1 MTLAPVAKRK
11 VRTELP
17 ERLGFLMGMHRYKVA
32 WGGRGA
38 AKSHSFAKALLNLA
52 GNQKLRILC
61 TREVQNSI
69 KDSVHKLLSDQVEQ
83 LGLGSFYDVM
93 KQEIRGANGSE
104 FIFSGLADKTA
115 ESIKSFEGVDI
126 AWVEEAQGVSKRS
139 WQILTPTIRAENSEI
154 WVSFNPDMESDETY
168 QRFVVSPPEDAV
180 VVKMNYTDNP
190 WFPKVL
196 EKERLES
203 KRKESREDYENIW
216 EGKCKT
222 SVHGALYAN
231 EMREATESGRV
242 RPIPYDPRFPVHTI
256 WDLGWND
263 AMAIIFVQLVAPSVL
278 NVINY
283 MEDSFK
289 KYSEF
294 VADMER
300 LGYRWGQHW
309 LPHDGDNTEGPT
321 SGSSAKQTLKALGF
335 KDVRIIGRGDPDE
348 QIRMARMM
356 FPRVYIDNTGRE
368 RETGYLGG
376 ARLVECLRR
385 VRRAVPISTGEPG
398 RVVHDQFSHGG
409 DAWRGLATIVAQIKN
424 DGDRKAMPLLKP
436 YRSTVRGAGMAG

>member
-1 MTLAPVAKRK
+1 MTLPPKKRK

-17 ERLGFLMGMHRYKVA
+17 EKLGFLMGMHRYKVA

-38 AKSHSFAKALLNLA
+38 AKSHSFAKALLNL
-52 GNQKLRILC
+52 GGHQKLRILC
-61 TREVQNSI
+61 TREIQNSI
-69 KDSVHKLLSDQVEQ
+69 KDSVHKLLSDQIEL
-83 LGLGSFYDVM
+83 LGIGSFYDVL
-93 KQEIRGANGSE
+93 KQEIRGANGTE

-139 WQILTPTIRAENSEI
+139 WQILTPTIRTENSEI

-168 QRFVVSPPEDAV
+168 QRFVVAPPADAV

-190 WFPKVL
+190 WFPTVL
-196 EKERLES
+196 EKERLAA
-203 KRKESREDYENIW
+203 KRKESVEDYENIW

-222 SVHGALYAN
+222 SVTGALYAN
-231 EMREATESGRV
+231 EMREATEAGRI
-242 RPIPYDPRFPVHTI
+242 RPVPYDPRFPVHTI

-294 VADMER
+294 VADMNA
-300 LGYRWGQHW
+300 LGYVWGTDW

-321 SGSSAKQTLKALGF
+321 SGASAKDTLRALGR
-335 KDVRIIGRGDPDE
+335 KKVRIIDRGDPND

-356 FPRVYIDNTGRE
+356 FPRVFIDNTARD
-368 RETGYLGG
+368 RPTGYLGG
-376 ARLVECLRR
+376 SRLVECLRR
-385 VRRAVPISTGEPG
+385 VRRAVPIATGEPG

-409 DAWRGLATIVAQIKN
+409 DAWRGLATIVDQIKN
-424 DGDRKAMPLLKP
+424 DNDRKPLPVVPKF
-436 YRSTVRGAGMAG
+436 RSTVRGAGMAG

>member
-1 MTLAPVAKRK
+1 MTEAPTIK

-17 ERLGFLMGMHRYKVA
+17 EKLGFLMGLHRYKVA

-52 GNQKLRILC
+52 GHEKLRILC

-69 KDSVHKLLSDQVEQ
+69 KDSVHKLLSDQIDM
-83 LGLGSFYDVM
+83 LGLGGFYEVL
-93 KQEIRGANGSE
+93 KHEIRGANGSE

-126 AWVEEAQGVSKRS
+126 AWVEEAQGLSKRS
-139 WQILTPTIRAENSEI
+139 WQILIPTIRAENSEI

-168 QRFVVSPPEDAV
+168 QRFVVAPPVDAV
-180 VVKMNYTDNP
+180 VVKMNYVDNP

-196 EKERLES
+196 EKERLEA
-203 KRKESREDYENIW
+203 KRSESREDYENIW
-216 EGKCKT
+216 EGKCRS
-222 SVHGALYAN
+222 SVAGALYAN
-231 EMREATESGRV
+231 EMREATEAGRV

-263 AMAIIFVQLVAPSVL
+263 AMAIIFVQKVAPSVL

-294 VADMER
+294 VTDMDK
-300 LGYRWGQHW
+300 LGYRWGTDW
-309 LPHDGDNTEGPT
+309 LPHDGDNTEGPS
-321 SGSSAKQTLKALGF
+321 SGVSARQTLKTLGR
-335 KDVRIIGRGDPDE
+335 KDIRVIGRGFPED

-356 FPRVYIDNTGRE
+356 FPRVYIDNTERD

-409 DAWRGLATIVAQIKN
+409 DAWRGLATIVDQIKN
-424 DGDRKAMPLLKP
+424 EGERKERPKAST
-436 YRSTVRGAGMAG
+436 YRSTVQGAGWLG